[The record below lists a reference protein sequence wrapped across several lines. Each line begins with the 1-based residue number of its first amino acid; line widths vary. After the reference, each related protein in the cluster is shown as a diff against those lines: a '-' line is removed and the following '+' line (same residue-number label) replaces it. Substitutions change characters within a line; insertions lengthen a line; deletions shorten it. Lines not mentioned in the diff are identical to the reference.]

1 MSKKVPGAKV
11 IPGAFTSDRY
21 MVTLPKGRSSEA
33 QSKIKEIVSEAK
45 KAGVVQKALN
55 HPDLTGVRVAP

>member
-45 KAGVVQKALN
+45 KAGVVKALN

>member
-1 MSKKVPGAKV
+1 
-11 IPGAFTSDRY
+11 

-45 KAGVVQKALN
+45 KAGVVKALN

>member
-1 MSKKVPGAKV
+1 
-11 IPGAFTSDRY
+11 